1 MRKSVLTLLL
11 LFIAMMMQAQQ
22 HLITGAI
29 IDKGTNDPVEASTV
43 QLLRADSTYIS
54 GAISDENGL
63 FSLQAPEDGSYLLKI
78 TSVGYKPTVRRIM
91 MTQGKDLAMG
101 KININ
106 AEAIMLKAATV
117 TAMAKKV
124 VLKEDTFVYNSAA
137 YRTPEGSTIEE
148 LVKRLPGA
156 EVSDDGSIKI
166 NGKEVKKILVD
177 GKEFM
182 TGDTKTALKNLPTS
196 IIDKIKAYDEK
207 SDLAKV
213 TGIDDGEEETVLD
226 FGVKRGMNKGLIAN
240 MDLSMGT
247 KQRYSERGMAAY
259 FNDRN
264 RLMMFASANNTN
276 DMGFPGG
283 GGPGGWGFNKQG
295 LNASKMLGLNY
306 NYENKDKLKM
316 DASLRWNHSDG
327 DISSTVASE
336 NFVSQN
342 SSFSNS
348 RAKNFSR
355 SNSWDGRFRLEWTPD
370 TMTNIM
376 FRPSFTIKS
385 SDALARS
392 LSAQFNADPY
402 QITNDPLEDAARAE
416 LGLEDVSTSKSLLQQ
431 AGALVNLQS
440 SSSISYSESENLR
453 GMLQYNRRLSAMGR
467 NITVRTD
474 ASYGKTDANSLSLTN
489 AYMYLVDVANGNET
503 DHYNTYRYNVTPTR
517 NYSYS
522 LQATYSE
529 PLWRATFLQLSYK
542 FTYKYSKTDRSTY
555 NFSDFSDEEA
565 NQWASI
571 TPEYRGWG
579 NYLGTLRS
587 PLDEYFDSDQSR
599 FSEYKNYIH
608 EMQLMMRFIRPKYNL
623 SFGAMLQP
631 QRSNFIYDYMGQHI
645 ETTRNVTNFSPTL
658 DFRYRFSKV
667 SNLRVNYRGTT
678 SQPSMTDLLDITD
691 DSNPLNIK
699 KGNPGLKPSFT
710 HNFRLFYNDYIEKH
724 QRALMTFVN
733 FSMTRNS
740 ISDMVTYDDKTGGRT
755 TQPENINGNWN
766 ARGAFM
772 FNTAIDSAGVWNI
785 NTFTTLAYTNA
796 VGYLS
801 LDGKTSQKNTTKQTQ
816 VGERIAMGYRNSW
829 LEVNLNGTLNYNH
842 ARNKLQASSNMN
854 TWQFSYGPSITVT
867 MPWGMSL
874 STDLSQSSRRGYSD
888 KSMNTNELVWNA
900 QLSQGFLRG
909 KPLTVMIQFYDA
921 APAEHLEP
929 CPYCHGPYR
938 YRVQQHHLL
947 CHAPRHLPTEYHR
960 RQTGTR
966 DDEIWRTPRLRRTT
980 LQRRTSPLL
989 SLEKLKPIYMM
1000 PRTIRHRWFW
1010 AYFCLIGSNITTPF
1024 HIRQF

>member
-91 MTQGKDLAMG
+91 MTLGKDLAMG

-196 IIDKIKAYDEK
+196 IIEKIKAYDEK

-416 LGLEDVSTSKSLLQQ
+416 LGLEDVSLSKSLLQQ

-699 KGNPGLKPSFT
+699 KGNPRLKPSFT
-710 HNFRLFYNDYIEKH
+710 HNFRLFYNNYIEKH

-816 VGERIAMGYRNSW
+816 VGERIAMGYRNNW

-900 QLSQGFLRG
+900 QLSQGFLKG
-909 KPLTVMIQFYDA
+909 KPLTVMIQFYDLL
-921 APAEHLEP
+921 H
-929 CPYCHGPYR
+929 
-938 YRVQQHHLL
+938 QQSTLSRAL
-947 CHAPRHLPTEYHR
+947 TAMARTDTEYNSINSYAMLHVIYRLNIIGGKQARETMMYGGRPDFRGRPFNGGHR
-960 RQTGTR
+960 R
-966 DDEIWRTPRLRRTT
+966 
-980 LQRRTSPLL
+980 
-989 SLEKLKPIYMM
+989 
-1000 PRTIRHRWFW
+1000 F
-1010 AYFCLIGSNITTPF
+1010 
-1024 HIRQF
+1024 

>member
-11 LFIAMMMQAQQ
+11 LLIAIVVQAQQ

-29 IDKGTNDPVEASTV
+29 IDKGTHEPVEASTI
-43 QLLRADSTYIS
+43 QLLHTDSTYIA
-54 GAISDENGL
+54 GAITNENGL
-63 FSLQAPEDGSYLLKI
+63 FRLQAPADGNYLLKI
-78 TSVGYKPTVRRIM
+78 TSVGYKPTIRRIQL
-91 MTQGKDLAMG
+91 TQGKDLAMG
-101 KININ
+101 HINIQS
-106 AEAIMLKAATV
+106 EAIMLKAATV

-226 FGVKRGMNKGLIAN
+226 FGIKRGMNKGLIAN
-240 MDLSMGT
+240 ADLAMGT

-264 RLMMFASANNTN
+264 RLMLFASANNTN

-283 GGPGGWGFNKQG
+283 GGPGGWRPNKQG

-355 SNSWDGRFRLEWTPD
+355 SNSWDGRFRLEWKPD

-402 QITNDPLEDAARAE
+402 QITNDPLEDAVRAE

-440 SSSISYSESENLR
+440 SSSISYSESENYK

-467 NITVRTD
+467 NFTLRAD
-474 ASYGKTDANSLSLTN
+474 GSYGKTDANSLSLTN
-489 AYMYLVDVANGNET
+489 AYLYLVDVANGNEP
-503 DHYNTYRYNVTPTR
+503 DHYNTYRYNVTPTD

-529 PLWRATFLQLSYK
+529 PLWKATFLQLSYK

-555 NFSDFSDEEA
+555 DFSRFTDEEA
-565 NQWASI
+565 NLWASI
-571 TPEYRGWG
+571 TPEYRGW
-579 NYLGTLRS
+579 NQYLGTLS
-587 PLDEYFDSDQSR
+587 LPLSDYIDSDLSR
-599 FSEYKNYIH
+599 YSEYKNYIH
-608 EMQLMMRFIRPKYNL
+608 EAQLTMRIIRPKYNL
-623 SFGAMLQP
+623 NFGAMIQP
-631 QRSNFIYDYMGQHI
+631 QKSNFIYDYMGQHI
-645 ETTRNVTNFSPTL
+645 ETTRTVTNFSPTL

-667 SNLRVNYRGTT
+667 SNLRINYRGTT

-691 DSNPLNIK
+691 DSDPLNIK

-710 HNFRLFYNDYIEKH
+710 NNFRLFYNNYIEKH

-740 ISDMVTYDDKTGGRT
+740 ISDKVTYDDNTGART

-801 LDGKTSQKNTTKQTQ
+801 LDGATSQKNTTKQTQ
-816 VGERIAMGYRNSW
+816 VGERLSMGYRNSW

-842 ARNKLQASSNMN
+842 ARNELQAASNLD
-854 TWQFSYGPSITVT
+854 TWQFSYGPSITAT

-888 KSMNTNELVWNA
+888 KSMNTNELVWNL

-909 KPLTVMIQFYDA
+909 KPLTVMLQFYDLL
-921 APAEHLEP
+921 H
-929 CPYCHGPYR
+929 
-938 YRVQQHHLL
+938 QQSTLSRAL
-947 CHAPRHLPTEYHR
+947 TAMSRTDTEYNSINSYAMLHVIYR
-960 RQTGTR
+960 LNIIGGKQARETMRQGGR
-966 DDEIWRTPRLRRTT
+966 PHPDFSGR
-980 LQRRTSPLL
+980 
-989 SLEKLKPIYMM
+989 
-1000 PRTIRHRWFW
+1000 
-1010 AYFCLIGSNITTPF
+1010 PF
-1024 HIRQF
+1024 SGRPPMGYGGGRPHF

>member
-240 MDLSMGT
+240 MDLSIGT

-283 GGPGGWGFNKQG
+283 GGPGGWGPNKQG

-416 LGLEDVSTSKSLLQQ
+416 LGLEDVSLSKSLLQQ

-608 EMQLMMRFIRPKYNL
+608 EMQLMMRFVRPKYNL

-816 VGERIAMGYRNSW
+816 VGERIAMGYRNNW

-854 TWQFSYGPSITVT
+854 TWQFSYGPSITAT
-867 MPWGMSL
+867 MPWSMSL

-900 QLSQGFLRG
+900 QLSQGFLKG
-909 KPLTVMIQFYDA
+909 KPLTVMIQFYDLL
-921 APAEHLEP
+921 H
-929 CPYCHGPYR
+929 
-938 YRVQQHHLL
+938 QQSTLSRAL
-947 CHAPRHLPTEYHR
+947 TAMARTDTEYNSINSYAMLHVIYRLNIIGGKQARETMRYGGRPDFGGRPFNGGRPSMGPPPGGGHR
-960 RQTGTR
+960 R
-966 DDEIWRTPRLRRTT
+966 
-980 LQRRTSPLL
+980 
-989 SLEKLKPIYMM
+989 
-1000 PRTIRHRWFW
+1000 F
-1010 AYFCLIGSNITTPF
+1010 
-1024 HIRQF
+1024 